1 MVHGRDSPQCTIL
14 GGLIDLDSL
23 RNLHRGVTSLQ
34 STVLVKPG
42 GQGEITMPAYVIVD
56 IKVTDPVGYEEYK
69 KLAPPIVAAFG
80 GKYLARG
87 GKTETLEGD
96 WSPNRLVILEFE
108 SAERAKAWLNSPE
121 YRAPRQ
127 LRHRTTKT
135 NMVVVEGV

>member
-1 MVHGRDSPQCTIL
+1 MS
-14 GGLIDLDSL
+14 
-23 RNLHRGVTSLQ
+23 
-34 STVLVKPG
+34 
-42 GQGEITMPAYVIVD
+42 AYVIVD
-56 IKVTDPVGYEEYK
+56 IQVTDPVGYEEYK
-69 KLAPPIVAAFG
+69 KLAPPIVAAYG

-96 WSPNRLVILEFE
+96 WLPKRLVILKFE